1 VDYKKFLQQA
11 AKDEVLPYWGGP
23 HVYAR
28 DRRLRVKAP
37 GREPGWFQ
45 FKVSGRDAVLGA
57 RTDAPDLS
65 ALPRVRGH
73 LWGERLV
80 QGAAVCEPVWF
91 LPEEQAPRFA
101 PVACRR
107 WPSGDLVFD
116 QLEFEGDAEEAVRR
130 ALEDEA
136 PLEDV
141 KGASSALRA
150 AYGYA
155 LVQKASDRLKVPVLP
170 AEVRL
175 KLQGPLTQG
184 RAGADALV
192 RAIDDERQQ
201 TFRELEALRQKQAE
215 QAARAARARE
225 AVAQADARANA
236 PGLQGRERWL
246 QDDRAQFGWW
256 KGEADAR
263 AQIEQRVHA
272 QPARGRFDPA
282 EAEKRIDQVLD
293 DAGARMASAR
303 YLGRNEMETIFS
315 FMGERFICVVRADT
329 LQVIDSGICLGHP
342 PRDDLVTL
350 ASLPSVI
357 KEAID
362 EGCLVVLRRP

>member
-1 VDYKKFLQQA
+1 MDYKKFLLQA

-23 HVYAR
+23 HVFAR
-28 DRRLRVKAP
+28 DRRLRVKAQ
-37 GREPGWFQ
+37 GREQGWFK
-45 FKVSGRDAVLGA
+45 FKVSGRDAVLGE

-65 ALPRVRGH
+65 ALPKVRGH

-107 WPSGDLVFD
+107 WPSGDLVFE
-116 QLEFEGDAEEAVRR
+116 QLEFEGDAEEVVRR

-136 PLEDV
+136 PLADV

-184 RAGADALV
+184 QAGADALV

-201 TFRELEALRQKQAE
+201 SLRELAELRQKQAQEAAREVRQAREVE
-215 QAARAARARE
+215 QAEAR
-225 AVAQADARANA
+225 VQ
-236 PGLQGRERWL
+236 LQGRERWL
-246 QDDRAQFGWW
+246 EDDRAQYGWW

-293 DAGARMASAR
+293 DAGARLASAR
-303 YLGRNEMETIFS
+303 YLGRNEMETVFS